1 MNSRDQ
7 ELLNQNK
14 LPYRV
19 YPGNRIVVTIGEKA
33 ILLKWTVDQYR
44 RYLDLIAAQ
53 KDRKLPDSAVGVLRQ
68 VPLDR
73 LDILE
78 IACNPMCDRIDVTR
92 DELATLDMNHQGH
105 IAEMWSQEMLN
116 PGLAPNDPARAP
128 GVV

>member
-1 MNSRDQ
+1 MTDQ

-19 YPGNRIVVTIGEKA
+19 YPGNRIIVTIGEKS
-33 ILLKWTVDQYR
+33 ILLKWTADQYR

-53 KDRKLPDSAVGVLRQ
+53 KVRKMPDNTVGVLQQ
-68 VPLDR
+68 VSLDR

-78 IACNPMCDRIDVTR
+78 IACNPKCDRIDVTR
-92 DELATLDMNHQGH
+92 DEFAVLDMNHQGH

>member
-1 MNSRDQ
+1 MNRDQ
-7 ELLNQNK
+7 DLLNQNK

-19 YPGNRIVVTIGEKA
+19 YPGNRIIVTIGEKA
-33 ILLKWTVDQYR
+33 ILLKWTADQYR

-78 IACNPMCDRIDVTR
+78 IACNPKCDQIDVTR
-92 DELATLDMNHQGH
+92 EELATLDMNHQGH